1 MADEMKEETSV
12 LEGLLSTSDHLESL
26 ESLDA
31 AFTTSTGSFRQRHVS
46 DSVDIEV
53 DVPEVVN
60 MPSLESILNEKD
72 EDIISLEDD
81 PDLANLLESQ
91 VLSSPLDLDLSSG
104 KKIKKTKHGS
114 VLRHVVL
121 KSVSSQMVSASARVD
136 AGLPTAMAVSSLICI
151 GTSHGVVLVF
161 GKDNHSC
168 INTYKYRSEEMRNI
182 HSAAISLLSV
192 LMHINFLINHVIGA
206 EYGAVT
212 SLGINMECTRLL
224 CGHARGQ
231 ITMWDLQ
238 SGKLLRQITDAH
250 PMGSAVLHVMF
261 TDDPT
266 IAICSDSGGS
276 VFVLSFKRLIGMRT
290 YESTCLFS
298 GSRGEVCTMAPLHL
312 HKGMKEHPLYEQSL
326 LALATLTK
334 VLILTLKPELEVLFT
349 HTLKGP
355 VDSLPLMAWQFA
367 IIQVESKKI
376 IDPVLA
382 FGRGTEIFFYQAHSQ
397 GEKQVNFMF
406 LQRCETPYK
415 LVALH
420 WLNPQVI
427 ATVDALE
434 RVHVIDVR
442 SMEEL
447 EILDLSPVQLVYSSS
462 YFKSLSTGGNVLFQ
476 MPFLPV
482 KYVFVNCPKTRD
494 TEELRNY
501 FKFRKWQ
508 INPICR
514 ITCFL
519 NFPEHYNQQN
529 RLKDVESCLMHL
541 DVTNLDIH
549 QMVKL
554 CWAHGLYDAFFFL
567 YNRGMRD
574 YTTPLEE
581 LINVLK
587 STVHARTPFEDSDL
601 SLGNKLL
608 VYISCCLVG
617 QAFPV
622 FFFPVDYALD
632 VKKEVFN
639 CITAQNTKDG
649 FESEPSYP
657 RLRVLLHFFFFE
669 FLNVLSMAF
678 ERKDFDDKFDGPSG
692 VTRRQYLVNILLD
705 VMVQDTGFTPSQVGS
720 LFTFLA
726 RQMAKHEN
734 TIHVNKVLF
743 EQVLEYLANPD
754 DDSRHEER
762 QQALL
767 ELWNAGGLKQF
778 DDARILVLAENAKFY
793 RVCEMLYER
802 KRQFSKVLSCYFR
815 DSYREHQVF
824 NYVHYVMSEDVYTDL
839 EREEL
844 KEATLNS
851 LQNFLSIDCGK
862 TAHMIVTEFPD
873 ILTTVIRQLE
883 GQSTV
888 QYEFLKGVFENKS
901 QTLTRPEDTP
911 DAEVHEKYIE
921 LMCKYQPD
929 LVHSY
934 LRNTENYRLE
944 ETLAIVRQFNN
955 TYATSYLL
963 EKAGDIHGAFQLL
976 LETLKVKVK
985 VLCDVFEENES
996 PPLNEIRKLTTN
1008 IEAVLLGALI
1018 PLCQRNSGR
1027 LEEADR
1033 EALWFPLLE
1042 TVMAPQRKC
1051 KDTTSAYF
1059 LAFKDQTRHVLNSMM
1074 GYISLPAIL
1083 QKIMQDPTYSTG
1095 KFGEIKELI
1104 LGMLDTYT
1112 YESTLLKTT
1121 NKLLSG
1127 DLHSSLSHLKNQS
1140 NQGMTPKSSRCCICH
1155 RLYTDD
1161 TANGQRDDL
1170 LIYRCGHVY
1179 HTECMAGTTGTEG
1192 NWICMLC
1199 NKTGLSRLSS
1209 WKGKRVLGKSVKPLS
1224 PESAQKLK
1232 NDRSGAAKKEDL
1244 SKTERTASS
1253 LTQQQFEAVS
1263 RLKAQNKGVSRFA
1276 ILSELSRS
1284 SDAISYAYGSRSTGS
1299 SNIFEDERFR
1309 LHLAPPRD

>member
-1 MADEMKEETSV
+1 MADDTKEETSV

-26 ESLDA
+26 ESLDP
-31 AFTTSTGSFRQRHVS
+31 AFTTNTGSFRQRHVS
-46 DSVDIEV
+46 DS
-53 DVPEVVN
+53 
-60 MPSLESILNEKD
+60 KD

-81 PDLANLLESQ
+81 PDLANILENQ
-91 VLSSPLDLDLSSG
+91 ALSSSLDLDLGSG
-104 KKIKKTKHGS
+104 NKVKKTKHGS

-161 GKDNHSC
+161 DPQQTLKLVLG
-168 INTYKYRSEEMRNI
+168 NT
-182 HSAAISLLSV
+182 SL
-192 LMHINFLINHVIGA
+192 GA

-212 SLGINMECTRLL
+212 ALGINMECTRLL

-238 SGKLLRQITDAH
+238 SGKLLRQIADAH

-266 IAICSDSGGS
+266 VAICSDSGGS
-276 VFVLSFKRLIGMRT
+276 VFVLSFN
-290 YESTCLFS
+290 
-298 GSRGEVCTMAPLHL
+298 RGEVCMMAPLHL
-312 HKGMKEHPLYEQSL
+312 HEGMKEHPLYEQSL

-334 VLILTLKPELEVLFT
+334 VLVLTLKPELEVLFT

-355 VDSLPLMAWQFA
+355 ADSLPLLAWQFA
-367 IIQVESKKI
+367 IIQVESRKV

-397 GEKQVNFMF
+397 GEKQVRFMF
-406 LQRCETPYK
+406 LQRFESSYK
-415 LVALH
+415 LTALH

-447 EILDLSPVQLVYSSS
+447 EVLDLSSVQLVYSSS
-462 YFKSLSTGGNVLFQ
+462 YFKSLSTGGNVSKALVAASEHSCYQTVVVFNGQ
-476 MPFLPV
+476 QLLLGVKSVHVLTLRNWRDRIEVFVKQNNFLDALELALSFYDGTAMAV
-482 KYVFVNCPKTRD
+482 IGLIGNKEQRSTEIAAQIEELLLAYVDITVFVNCPKTRD
-494 TEELRNY
+494 TKELRDY
-501 FKFRKWQ
+501 FKEMVPIFIKYSLAIKNMDLLFREIYDKFCEDPVGK
-508 INPICR
+508 IVFLESLEPHILADKLTSLSPIVMKEF
-514 ITCFL
+514 I
-519 NFPEHYNQQN
+519 EHYNQQN
-529 RLKDVESCLMHL
+529 KLKDVESCLMHL

-554 CWAHGLYDAFFFL
+554 CWAHGLYDAIFYV

-587 STVHARTPFEDSDL
+587 GTVQARTPFEDSDL

-608 VYISCCLVG
+608 VYISCCLAG

-622 FFFPVDYALD
+622 GSIPEDYALD

-639 CITAQNTKDG
+639 CITTQNTKDG

-657 RLRVLLHFFFFE
+657 RLRVLLHFDTQE

-678 ERKDFDDKFDGPSG
+678 ERKDFDDNFDGPSG

-705 VMVQDTGFTPSQVGS
+705 VMVQDTGFT
-720 LFTFLA
+720 
-726 RQMAKHEN
+726 
-734 TIHVNKVLF
+734 
-743 EQVLEYLANPD
+743 VLEYLANPD

-824 NYVHYVMSEDVYTDL
+824 TYVHCVMSEDVYTDL

-851 LQNFLSIDCGK
+851 LQSFLSIDCGK
-862 TAHMIVTEFPD
+862 TAQMILTEFPD
-873 ILTTVIRQLE
+873 ILTSVIRQLE

-901 QTLTRPEDTP
+901 QTPSRPEDTP

-921 LMCKYQPD
+921 LMCRYQPD

-976 LETLKVKVK
+976 LEGSL
-985 VLCDVFEENES
+985 
-996 PPLNEIRKLTTN
+996 PEIRKLTTN
-1008 IEAVLLGALI
+1008 IEAVLLGVLI

-1027 LEEADR
+1027 LEETDR

-1140 NQGMTPKSSRCCICH
+1140 NHGMTPKSSRCCICH

-1161 TANGQRDDL
+1161 TASGQRDDL
-1170 LIYRCGHVY
+1170 LIYR
-1179 HTECMAGTTGTEG
+1179 
-1192 NWICMLC
+1192 
-1199 NKTGLSRLSS
+1199 
-1209 WKGKRVLGKSVKPLS
+1209 
-1224 PESAQKLK
+1224 
-1232 NDRSGAAKKEDL
+1232 
-1244 SKTERTASS
+1244 
-1253 LTQQQFEAVS
+1253 
-1263 RLKAQNKGVSRFA
+1263 
-1276 ILSELSRS
+1276 
-1284 SDAISYAYGSRSTGS
+1284 
-1299 SNIFEDERFR
+1299 
-1309 LHLAPPRD
+1309 

>member
-1 MADEMKEETSV
+1 MKKLAKMADEMKEETSV

-161 GKDNHSC
+161 
-168 INTYKYRSEEMRNI
+168 
-182 HSAAISLLSV
+182 
-192 LMHINFLINHVIGA
+192 GA

-447 EILDLSPVQLVYSSS
+447 ERIEVFVKQNNFLDAFFFFLSFYDGTAMAVI
-462 YFKSLSTGGNVLFQ
+462 
-476 MPFLPV
+476 
-482 KYVFVNCPKTRD
+482 VFVNCPKTRD

-501 FKFRKWQ
+501 FKEMV
-508 INPICR
+508 PIFIKYSLVFFFMPSVR
-514 ITCFL
+514 G
-519 NFPEHYNQQN
+519 PYQHYNQQN

-574 YTTPLEE
+574 YTTPLE
-581 LINVLK
+581 
-587 STVHARTPFEDSDL
+587 
-601 SLGNKLL
+601 
-608 VYISCCLVG
+608 
-617 QAFPV
+617 
-622 FFFPVDYALD
+622 
-632 VKKEVFN
+632 
-639 CITAQNTKDG
+639 
-649 FESEPSYP
+649 
-657 RLRVLLHFFFFE
+657 
-669 FLNVLSMAF
+669 AF

-705 VMVQDTGFTPSQVGS
+705 VMVQDTGFT
-720 LFTFLA
+720 
-726 RQMAKHEN
+726 
-734 TIHVNKVLF
+734 
-743 EQVLEYLANPD
+743 VLEYLANPD

-1170 LIYRCGHVY
+1170 LIYR
-1179 HTECMAGTTGTEG
+1179 
-1192 NWICMLC
+1192 
-1199 NKTGLSRLSS
+1199 
-1209 WKGKRVLGKSVKPLS
+1209 
-1224 PESAQKLK
+1224 
-1232 NDRSGAAKKEDL
+1232 
-1244 SKTERTASS
+1244 
-1253 LTQQQFEAVS
+1253 
-1263 RLKAQNKGVSRFA
+1263 
-1276 ILSELSRS
+1276 
-1284 SDAISYAYGSRSTGS
+1284 
-1299 SNIFEDERFR
+1299 
-1309 LHLAPPRD
+1309 